1 MDIRCPRLNFVP
13 HHPPVFYLLDENGK
27 ETESM
32 LGDRKRWS
40 ETGLMI

>member
-27 ETESM
+27 ETKSM